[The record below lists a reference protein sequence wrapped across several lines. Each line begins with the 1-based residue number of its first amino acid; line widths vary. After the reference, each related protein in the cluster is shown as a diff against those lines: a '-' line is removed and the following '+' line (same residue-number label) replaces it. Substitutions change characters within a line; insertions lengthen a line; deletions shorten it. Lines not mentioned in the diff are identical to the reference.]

1 MVGEDDLADA
11 LLALARRSPS
21 PGLVVAFGAPDAEGV
36 PLLAD
41 RPLVRGGSAAYVCRG
56 FVCDQPVTEIDRLAE
71 VLAGRQP

>member
-1 MVGEDDLADA
+1 MRTTRPTPCSPWPAG
-11 LLALARRSPS
+11 RRS
-21 PGLVVAFGAPDAEGV
+21 PGLVVAFGAPDADGV

-41 RPLVRGGSAAYVCRG
+41 RPLVRGRSAAYVCRG